1 MTLSRRG
8 ILSRTLAG
16 LAAFGLSSP
25 ARAKTAGKSVAVI
38 GAGMAGLAAAG
49 ALARAGADVTLYE
62 ARTRIGGRV
71 VTSTL
76 WPDLPCDLGASWIH
90 GPIGNPIKKLAKA
103 AGAATVRTSY
113 ESSAAFAGGK
123 KVYNEIDPWE
133 WIEDAGDA
141 AARAPADISL
151 KEALIAL
158 RVMKV
163 KTAADIDL
171 LAANVHLAI
180 EHEYGGDWGSLSAR
194 HFDMG
199 EEFAGDDVLF
209 PNGYGALATYAAK
222 GLIIKTGAK
231 VTRLTPTDNGV
242 KIDFAGGQS
251 IRADAAIVTLP
262 LGVLQSGRVA
272 FGQPLARKRQ
282 AAIDTL
288 GMGLLNKVFLRF
300 DKMPDVPSVDWF
312 EKLDAPRK
320 LFPEW
325 VNLAHVLGAPVMLGF
340 NAAASADD
348 LERASDKET
357 VSAATDALRAMFGS
371 RFPAPIASQITRW
384 RADPLALGSYS
395 YHAVGAARTAR
406 DDLAGADWDGRIVFA
421 GEACSPDHPSTVHGA
436 WMSGLE
442 AAGEV

>member
-1 MTLSRRG
+1 MTLSRRS

-16 LAAFGLSSP
+16 LAAFGLASP
-25 ARAKTAGKSVAVI
+25 ARAKIAGKSVAVI

-49 ALARAGADVTLYE
+49 ALARAGANVTVYE

-103 AGAATVRTSY
+103 AGAATVRTRY
-113 ESSAAFAGGK
+113 ESAAAFAGGK
-123 KVYNEIDPWE
+123 EVDNEIDPWE
-133 WIEDAGDA
+133 WTEAARKSASRA
-141 AARAPADISL
+141 AADMSL
-151 KEALIAL
+151 KDALIAL

-163 KTAADIDL
+163 KTAADIEA
-171 LAANVHLAI
+171 LAAAVHLAI

-194 HFDMG
+194 YFDMG
-199 EEFAGDDVLF
+199 EEFAGEDVLF
-209 PNGYGALATYAAK
+209 PQGYGALASYAAK
-222 GLIIKTGAK
+222 GLAVKTGAE
-231 VTRLTPTDNGV
+231 VTRLTPRDKGV
-242 KIDFAGGQS
+242 QIDFAGGQS

-272 FGQPLARKRQ
+272 FDQPLARARQ

-300 DKMPDVPSVDWF
+300 DKKPDIPAVDWL

-325 VNLAHVLGAPVMLGF
+325 VNLAHALGAPVLMGF

-348 LERASDKET
+348 LERASDSAT

-371 RFPAPIASQITRW
+371 RFPTPIASQITRW

-395 YHAVGAARTAR
+395 FHALGAARTAR
-406 DDLAGADWDGRIVFA
+406 ADLAGADWDGRIVFA
-421 GEACSPDHPSTVHGA
+421 GEACSADYASTVHGA

-442 AAGEV
+442 AAREV

>member
-1 MTLSRRG
+1 MTLSRRS
-8 ILSRTLAG
+8 ILGRTLAG
-16 LAAFGLSSP
+16 LAVFGLASP
-25 ARAKTAGKSVAVI
+25 THAKMAGKSVAVI

-49 ALARAGADVTLYE
+49 ALARAGADVTIYE

-71 VTSTL
+71 LTSTL

-103 AGAATVRTSY
+103 AGAATVRTRY

-123 KVYNEIDPWE
+123 TVYNEIDPWE
-133 WIEDAGDA
+133 WTEVARVA
-141 AARAPADISL
+141 AMRAPADMSL
-151 KEALIAL
+151 KDALIAQ

-163 KTAADIDL
+163 KTATDIEV

-194 HFDMG
+194 YFDMG
-199 EEFAGDDVLF
+199 EEFAGEDVLF
-209 PNGYGALATYAAK
+209 PEGYGALATYAAK
-222 GLIIKTGAK
+222 GLTIKTGAE
-231 VTRLTPTDNGV
+231 VTRLTPLDKGV
-242 KIDFAGGQS
+242 KIEFEGGQS

-272 FGQPLARKRQ
+272 FDQPLARKRQ

-300 DKMPDVPSVDWF
+300 DKELDLPAVDWF

-325 VNLAHVLGAPVMLGF
+325 VNLAHVLGAPALLGF

-348 LERASDKET
+348 LERASDNET
-357 VSAATDALRAMFGS
+357 ASAATDALRAMFGS

-395 YHAVGAARTAR
+395 FHAVGAAKSAR
-406 DDLAGADWDGRIVFA
+406 DDLAGGDWDGRVVFA
-421 GEACSPDHPSTVHGA
+421 GEACSADHPSTVHGA

-442 AAGEV
+442 AAREV

>member
-1 MTLSRRG
+1 MTLSRRS

-16 LAAFGLSSP
+16 LAAFGVASP
-25 ARAKTAGKSVAVI
+25 AHAKMAGKSVAVI

-49 ALARAGADVTLYE
+49 ALARAGADVTIYE
-62 ARTRIGGRV
+62 ARARIGGRV
-71 VTSTL
+71 VTSTV
-76 WPDLPCDLGASWIH
+76 WRDLPCDLGASWIH
-90 GPIGNPIKKLAKA
+90 GPTGNPIKKLAKA

-113 ESSAAFAGGK
+113 ESSAAFAGAEE
-123 KVYNEIDPWE
+123 VDNDIDSDDWTE
-133 WIEDAGDA
+133 
-141 AARAPADISL
+141 AARKSAAQAPADMSL

-163 KTAADIDL
+163 KTAADIEV

-194 HFDMG
+194 YFDMG
-199 EEFAGDDVLF
+199 EEFAGEDVLF
-209 PNGYGALATYAAK
+209 PQGYGALATYAAN
-222 GLIIKTGAK
+222 GLTIKTGAA
-231 VTRLTPTDNGV
+231 VTRLTPSDKGV
-242 KIDFAGGQS
+242 KIDFEGGQS

-272 FGQPLARKRQ
+272 FNQPLARKRQ

-300 DKMPDVPSVDWF
+300 DKKLDIPAVDWF

-325 VNLAHVLGAPVMLGF
+325 VNLAHVLGAPALLGF

-357 VSAATDALRAMFGS
+357 VSAANDALRAMFGS
-371 RFPAPIASQITRW
+371 RFPAPVASQITRW

-395 YHAVGAARTAR
+395 YHAVGAAKSAR
-406 DDLAGADWDGRIVFA
+406 NDLAGSDWDGRIVFA
-421 GEACSPDHPSTVHGA
+421 GEACSADHPSTVHGA

-442 AAGEV
+442 AAREV

>member
-1 MTLSRRG
+1 MTLSRRT

-16 LAAFGLSSP
+16 LAAFGLASP
-25 ARAKTAGKSVAVI
+25 ANAKMAGKSVAVI

-49 ALARAGADVTLYE
+49 ALARAGADVTIYE
-62 ARTRIGGRV
+62 ARARIGGRV

-90 GPIGNPIKKLAKA
+90 GPNGNPIKKLAKA

-113 ESSAAFAGGK
+113 ESSAAFAGAEE
-123 KVYNEIDPWE
+123 VDNDIDSDE
-133 WIEDAGDA
+133 WTEAA
-141 AARAPADISL
+141 RKSAARAPADISL

-158 RVMKV
+158 RVLKV
-163 KTAADIDL
+163 KTAADIEV
-171 LAANVHLAI
+171 LAAHVHLAI

-194 HFDMG
+194 YFDMG
-199 EEFAGDDVLF
+199 EEFAGEDVLF
-209 PNGYGALATYAAK
+209 PQGYGALASYAAK
-222 GLIIKTGAK
+222 GLTIKSKAK
-231 VTRLTPTDNGV
+231 VTRLTPRDKGV
-242 KIDFAGGQS
+242 TIDFADGQS

-272 FGQPLARKRQ
+272 FDQPLARKRQ
-282 AAIDTL
+282 AAIDSL

-300 DKMPDVPSVDWF
+300 DKKLDLPAVDWF

-325 VNLAHVLGAPVMLGF
+325 VNLAHVLGKPALLGF

-348 LERASDKET
+348 LERANDKET
-357 VSAATDALRAMFGS
+357 VAAATDALRAMFGS
-371 RFPAPIASQITRW
+371 RFPAPAASQITRW

-395 YHAVGAARTAR
+395 FHAVGAAKSAR

-421 GEACSPDHPSTVHGA
+421 GEACSADHPSTVHGA

-442 AAGEV
+442 AAREI